1 MNRFINLNLL
11 AHPLNWAT
19 VFIWMVF
26 FGFTVAILEPVLLRR
41 SSAGTPASG
50 G

>member
-1 MNRFINLNLL
+1 MNRFVNLKLL
-11 AHPLNWAT
+11 SHPLNWAT

-26 FGFTVAILEPVLLRR
+26 FGFTVAILEPVLRNQ